1 MNLNEILNTIDNMIS
16 KMWDKKH
23 EKERIDLFGA
33 EVKNADYLALKHTA
47 KRTKQSL
54 KK

>member
-23 EKERIDLFGA
+23 EKERIELFNLR
-33 EVKNADYLALKHTA
+33 EKVCEMIQKSQRKNK
-47 KRTKQSL
+47 
-54 KK
+54 